1 MTKSKLYGIKSRRLN
16 ALDRLAEA
24 FRITEVALNAAND
37 IQSKQIVIKQKRMKK
52 EITNLEA
59 KKNFSRKNK

>member
-37 IQSKQIVIKQKRMKK
+37 IQAKPIAIKQKRINK
-52 EITNLEA
+52 EMANLEA